1 MVNLPELSSETSE
14 CGIPPE
20 EMKEEIDEYSLEDFQ
35 SLVECG
41 GFVDSD
47 GFGEWVAANGTLTGV
62 FVNPSQLFNAE
73 APVGATRIRWY
84 NR

>member
-1 MVNLPELSSETSE
+1 MNLPELSVESTTVE
-14 CGIPPE
+14 IPHNDWE
-20 EMKEEIDEYSLEDFQ
+20 EEIPEYSVKEFK
-35 SLVECG
+35 SLVDCG

-47 GFGEWVAANGTLTGV
+47 GFGEWVRPDGSLTGV

-73 APVGATRIRWY
+73 APEGATRIRWY

>member
-1 MVNLPELSSETSE
+1 MNLPEISSEASLGETHPNDME
-14 CGIPPE
+14 ENIPEYAPE
-20 EMKEEIDEYSLEDFQ
+20 EFK
-35 SLVECG
+35 SLVDSG

-47 GFGEWVAANGTLTGV
+47 GFGEWARPDGSLTGV

-73 APVGATRIRWY
+73 APEGATRIRWY